1 VHRARSPRPVPPTIA
16 AAPTP
21 TCRGRLSV
29 PVVVD
34 PAILVPVQAV
44 ADKWNSTSPAVDD
57 RCVSVQVGAV
67 PSGVEAA
74 TLSGAGAGTQ
84 PPALWVP
91 DSRIWAERLSMR
103 SGNAGA
109 LKVDVGDS
117 VACSPLVVAAPPGPA
132 VALAPAVKAGG
143 IAGAVGVTAV
153 AVPDPMKTTDGL
165 LAVLGLQ
172 AQLASPN
179 GKPNQ
184 QLVGAMVN
192 LAPSVLSQ
200 PADGF
205 RALAQHSPSAR
216 PLIATEQEVAAADRG
231 ASTPFVIALYPGVPT
246 PALDF
251 PQLRLTSSGQ
261 DQAVADATSAFV
273 QQLHTGFAAQ
283 QIAAAGLRD
292 PAGDPLSGNAL
303 PAGTASVSVTRL
315 PPPPAD
321 RIATAL
327 KDWAAASRDSRTL
340 VLIDVSGS
348 MGDPAGNGQSKI
360 QLTLA
365 ASVTALG
372 FLLPDTS
379 DLGLWIFSKNLT
391 PTSDWQELVPVGPLG
406 GRIGPLS
413 RRDALRQAV
422 TTIPARVNGNT
433 GLYNTALAAYQQANA
448 SYDPNKSNSVVL
460 LTDGQNVDPGG
471 IDLPTLLAKLRALRN
486 PAKPVQILTMG
497 IGNQADTSALRQIS
511 DATGGLSYTVQN
523 PADIKGVFLDAI
535 LRHL

>member
-1 VHRARSPRPVPPTIA
+1 
-16 AAPTP
+16 
-21 TCRGRLSV
+21 
-29 PVVVD
+29 
-34 PAILVPVQAV
+34 
-44 ADKWNSTSPAVDD
+44 
-57 RCVSVQVGAV
+57 
-67 PSGVEAA
+67 
-74 TLSGAGAGTQ
+74 
-84 PPALWVP
+84 
-91 DSRIWAERLSMR
+91 
-103 SGNAGA
+103 
-109 LKVDVGDS
+109 
-117 VACSPLVVAAPPGPA
+117 
-132 VALAPAVKAGG
+132 
-143 IAGAVGVTAV
+143 
-153 AVPDPMKTTDGL
+153 
-165 LAVLGLQ
+165 
-172 AQLASPN
+172 
-179 GKPNQ
+179 
-184 QLVGAMVN
+184 
-192 LAPSVLSQ
+192 
-200 PADGF
+200 
-205 RALAQHSPSAR
+205 
-216 PLIATEQEVAAADRG
+216 
-231 ASTPFVIALYPGVPT
+231 
-246 PALDF
+246 
-251 PQLRLTSSGQ
+251 
-261 DQAVADATSAFV
+261 
-273 QQLHTGFAAQ
+273 
-283 QIAAAGLRD
+283 
-292 PAGDPLSGNAL
+292 
-303 PAGTASVSVTRL
+303 
-315 PPPPAD
+315 
-321 RIATAL
+321 L